1 MEDLA
6 AMFRF
11 TKVIGLAL
19 IVSLLIPGYTLASEF
34 DTYLG
39 IKLSYF
45 DPESS
50 EFDNSED
57 FDDPDNV
64 GLVYGIEKPFNY
76 GYWGG
81 EIDFTRTF
89 VTGTFEGQETD
100 VDTYALYFSYRTKES
115 SRGQTGPYFKFK
127 GGPFCYHLQVDGVED
142 ETVVTAAVG
151 FGVGINMN
159 LVRFELEILAPDKDI
174 GFVSLN
180 IVF

>member
-6 AMFRF
+6 TMLRF
-11 TKVIGLAL
+11 TKIIGLAL
-19 IVSLLIPGYTLASEF
+19 IIYFLIPGYTLASEF

-50 EFDNSED
+50 EFDNSAE

-64 GLVYGIEKPFNY
+64 GLMIGLEKSFDY

-89 VTGTFEGQETD
+89 VTGAFEGMEID
-100 VDTYALYFSYRTKES
+100 VDTYALYLSYRTKES

-127 GGPFCYHLQVDGVED
+127 GGPFRYHVKVNGGEN
-142 ETVVTAAVG
+142 ESVVTAAVG

-159 LVRFELEILAPDKDI
+159 LVRFELEILAPEKDI
-174 GFVSLN
+174 GFISLN